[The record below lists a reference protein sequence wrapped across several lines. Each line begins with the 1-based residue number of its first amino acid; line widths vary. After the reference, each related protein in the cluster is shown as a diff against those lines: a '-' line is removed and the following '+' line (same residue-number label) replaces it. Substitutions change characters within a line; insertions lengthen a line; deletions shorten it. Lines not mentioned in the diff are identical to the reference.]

1 MHYVIIISSS
11 EWWKHPYGNGI
22 DQVGK
27 LWIGA
32 IFMLWKYYMI
42 NVEKNQFLGKILYT

>member
-1 MHYVIIISSS
+1 MHYVVIILSS

-32 IFMLWKYYMI
+32 IFMLCEYYTI
-42 NVEKNQFLGKILYT
+42 N